1 MKHRCDSLTHEIL
14 VTPPHQHL
22 PPPKPLSLSQQRAKV
37 IEELVTTET
46 DYHAQMHITCEK
58 LIPAMEEVYTL
69 PVFPESNVVPAVAI
83 STNVVQTCNYS
94 TVMLENEMKL
104 ISIKNGT
111 FWSID
116 QVLKLLLS
124 CFSSADES
132 LQTQCSVLLLWRSNF
147 I

>member
-1 MKHRCDSLTHEIL
+1 
-14 VTPPHQHL
+14 
-22 PPPKPLSLSQQRAKV
+22 
-37 IEELVTTET
+37 
-46 DYHAQMHITCEK
+46 MHITCEK

-83 STNVVQTCNYS
+83 SINVVQTCDYS